1 MKKFLVAMLMAM
13 LMVPVGVMAM
23 SHGDKDKK
31 MDMDHGAMDHGSMK
45 MDHDKMEK
53 MDHSKMEHGGG
64 MAMGGDMIML
74 QDVEVDGV
82 MAAGHLMDTRE
93 KMAAHGMKET
103 HHLMV
108 GFMDSEGEGIEEGKV
123 AVKIEYPDG
132 KVSKPIKL
140 MGMDRSFGA
149 DVVLDQ
155 KGKYNFMLGTK
166 LADGKK
172 RTFHIHHELK

>member
-1 MKKFLVAMLMAM
+1 
-13 LMVPVGVMAM
+13 
-23 SHGDKDKK
+23 
-31 MDMDHGAMDHGSMK
+31 
-45 MDHDKMEK
+45 
-53 MDHSKMEHGGG
+53 
-64 MAMGGDMIML
+64 
-74 QDVEVDGV
+74 
-82 MAAGHLMDTRE
+82 
-93 KMAAHGMKET
+93 
-103 HHLMV
+103 MV

-166 LADGKK
+166 LADGNDS
-172 RTFHIHHELK
+172 F